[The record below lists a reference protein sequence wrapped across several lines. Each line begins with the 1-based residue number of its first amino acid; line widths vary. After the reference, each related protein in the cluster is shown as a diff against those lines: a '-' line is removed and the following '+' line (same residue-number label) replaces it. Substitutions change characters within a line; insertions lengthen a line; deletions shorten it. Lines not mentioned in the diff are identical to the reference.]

1 MNINFEYDHVK
12 ASERLEALTTKKLD
26 KLSAHYD
33 FIVAADVYFKTEN
46 TSDVNTGMKCGV
58 RLNIKGSTLFAESS
72 NGSFEASIHEV
83 TDELGIQLRK
93 RKSMMKSY

>member
-12 ASERLEALTTKKLD
+12 ASERLEELTTKKLD
-26 KLSAHYD
+26 KLESHYD

-46 TSDVNTGMKCGV
+46 TTEVDTGMICGI

-83 TDELGIQLRK
+83 TDELNRQLRK
-93 RKSMMKSY
+93 KKDMMKSY